1 MAERI
6 VILGK
11 GGIGKSTIA
20 ANLSELYALEGKRVL
35 HVGCDPKSDSA
46 LLLTGGEGIP
56 TVVEAL
62 RGGSPALEDLIYRT
76 GRGVDCLEAGGPA
89 PGEGCAGMGLLK
101 TFELLESGRE
111 KVAADYDAVVFDV
124 LGDIV
129 CGGFAVP
136 LRKGFGRK
144 VLIVVSEDLMSL
156 YAANNIARA
165 MTVHAGSGA
174 GLMGLVANGA
184 DGGRGGAVD
193 KFASLIKAGILA
205 RCPSDPAVREAEAAG
220 AAVVR
225 VAPRS
230 PFAAAVR
237 KIKAALDAGD
247 PPRGLP
253 RPVDG
258 RILLPLLSGR
268 GRKKPAAAAPP
279 PAAPA
284 ACPAAGAGAGSFPVS
299 SPARKL
305 SPPDGGGW
313 RRFFSEGVFAGTG
326 LVRYTGRQ
334 AFLAH
339 EDRECAYGQERL
351 EESEKVPFLRG
362 PASLLPGSELRREEG
377 SSRSSSALGTR
388 EVIMGSGSR
397 VAEIAAG
404 LGRGG
409 PDYIFMTNGCVP
421 YAMGEDVQ
429 KLAAEAEKASGV
441 PVVISSTCLDGCSV
455 PGELMGFLRA
465 YAKGGGR
472 KPARL
477 PAGAALLLGYGGS
490 GLRELDGILAAAGV
504 KARWMLPEYDGESL
518 EALRSAGRALLSDS
532 SIYDR
537 LEAAF
542 SGRWK
547 KSFRRPPSPYGF
559 PATAAWLLEAAALA
573 GREKAAREAARKA
586 MAARAGEWAALK
598 ARAAGKRIA
607 FVAGEADLDRVFVPA
622 RSAGI
627 PPAGFLAEAGFG
639 LDLLVYAPEAKSL
652 GRFRGRI
659 SALGIRTSAFS
670 TEAELRRRLAAP
682 GISAVWSDFNCD
694 YRVSDAGKAQVSLDM
709 FRPGF
714 AGACRTLET
723 ILAVCGADF
732 ASYGR
737 KKN

>member
-1 MAERI
+1 MSERI

-20 ANLSELYALEGKRVL
+20 ANLSELYAMEGKRVL

-62 RGGSPALEDLIYRT
+62 RGGRPTLEKLIYRT

-101 TFELLESGRE
+101 TFELLESARE
-111 KVAADYDAVVFDV
+111 KVAADYDAVIFDV

-193 KFASLIKAGILA
+193 KFAALIKAGILA
-205 RCPSDPAVREAEAAG
+205 RCPLDPAVREAEAAG

-225 VAPRS
+225 LAPRS

-237 KIKAALDAGD
+237 RIKAGLDASDAAGS
-247 PPRGLP
+247 LP

-268 GRKKPAAAAPP
+268 GKKPRVLPAAPP
-279 PAAPA
+279 DVPA
-284 ACPAAGAGAGSFPVS
+284 ACHAPEACGASFKIS
-299 SPARKL
+299 SPAR
-305 SPPDGGGW
+305 PPSGAGDGW
-313 RRFFSEGVFAGTG
+313 RRFFSDAVFSGTG

-339 EDRECAYGQERL
+339 EDRECAYSQERL

-362 PASLLPGSELRREEG
+362 PASLLPGSELHPEAG
-377 SSRSSSALGTR
+377 STRSSSALGTG
-388 EVIMGSGSR
+388 EVILGSGGR
-397 VAEIAAG
+397 IRDIAADLAG
-404 LGRGG
+404 GR

-421 YAMGEDVQ
+421 YAMGEDVR
-429 KLAAEAEKASGV
+429 KLAGEAEKASGV
-441 PVVISSTCLDGCSV
+441 PVVVSSTCLDGCSV
-455 PGELMGFLRA
+455 PGELLGFFRA
-465 YAKGGGR
+465 YARRDGR
-472 KPARL
+472 RRFRL
-477 PAGAALLLGYGGS
+477 PANAAVLLGYGGA
-490 GLRELDGILAAAGV
+490 GLKELDGILSSAGV
-504 KARWMLPEYDGESL
+504 KAFWLLPEYDGESL
-518 EALRSAGRALLSDS
+518 EALRSAGSALLSDS
-532 SIYDR
+532 FIYDR

-547 KSFRRPPSPYGF
+547 KRLRRPPSPYGF
-559 PATAAWLLEAAALA
+559 SATAAWLLEAAALA
-573 GREKAAREAARKA
+573 GRSKAAAGTVRAA
-586 MAARAGEWAALK
+586 MAASAGEWKALK

-607 FVAGEADLDRVFVPA
+607 FVAGESDLERIFTPA
-622 RSAGI
+622 RSAGV
-627 PPAGFLAEAGFG
+627 PPAAFLAEAGFG
-639 LDLLVYAPEAKSL
+639 LELLVYAPEKKALK
-652 GRFRGRI
+652 RFSGP
-659 SALGIRTSAFS
+659 LSAFNMRTAAFS
-670 TEAELRRRLAAP
+670 GEAELRRRLASPA
-682 GISAVWSDFNCD
+682 ISAVWSDFSCD

-723 ILAVCGADF
+723 ILAVCGSDF

-737 KKN
+737 KEN